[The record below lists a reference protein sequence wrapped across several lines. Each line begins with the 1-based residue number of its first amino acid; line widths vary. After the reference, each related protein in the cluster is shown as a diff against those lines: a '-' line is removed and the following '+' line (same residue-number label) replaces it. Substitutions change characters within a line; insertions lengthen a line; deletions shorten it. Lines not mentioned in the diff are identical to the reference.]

1 MEITTSNSLEQC
13 VPEGF
18 LQNQP
23 KLGSIDLVS
32 WKVVV
37 SVLT

>member
-1 MEITTSNSLEQC
+1 MEITTANSLEQSL
-13 VPEGF
+13 PEGF

-32 WKVVV
+32 WRF
-37 SVLT
+37 VLT